1 MVQIFTA
8 FSYLPFIIW
17 KHQLW
22 GIFSN
27 LAPVV
32 TILAG
37 VLILD
42 EPIKSYQIIGMGMI
56 ILPIFVMNMI
66 RK

>member
-1 MVQIFTA
+1 M
-8 FSYLPFIIW
+8 
-17 KHQLW
+17 
-22 GIFSN
+22 
-27 LAPVV
+27 APVV